1 MGKIGNMLRSL
12 FVSVI
17 TLLISTLV
25 CVVIA
30 EFALR
35 PFYPSSGTSFK
46 YRVPH
51 EVLGW
56 SLEPNADYIN
66 YLPEGAVPVAY
77 NAEGWRDVSEHN
89 DNAKLK
95 VAVLGDSFMEGYS
108 VALEDSFHRQLA
120 AQLSSDG
127 TTVSSF
133 NYGVGGYG
141 TLQEYLVFRDYASK
155 QSPDVVLLGLYLGN
169 DLRNNTQALN
179 KQDDSIKASRPFL
192 TSATGNWE
200 LTDTHYDAALARYHE
215 SKNDWWGNFTER
227 SALKRAWRTLWF
239 QIKQNSQQPDRVEAT
254 SKRKI
259 IEEFGPHMCNST
271 PEVDESWA
279 ITERLLSRLNIAV
292 AAKGARL
299 IVFSVPA
306 YHEIDSAVIA
316 QLTAAAP
323 QDASLCLAEAPG
335 YQKLAAVTQSLGI
348 EYLDLMPSFKA
359 ASNGDGAVLFNKSDR
374 HWNAGGHSLAANL
387 VADSIRT
394 SVNR

>member
-1 MGKIGNMLRSL
+1 M
-12 FVSVI
+12 
-17 TLLISTLV
+17 
-25 CVVIA
+25 
-30 EFALR
+30 
-35 PFYPSSGTSFK
+35 
-46 YRVPH
+46 
-51 EVLGW
+51 
-56 SLEPNADYIN
+56 
-66 YLPEGAVPVAY
+66 
-77 NAEGWRDVSEHN
+77 
-89 DNAKLK
+89 
-95 VAVLGDSFMEGYS
+95 
-108 VALEDSFHRQLA
+108 
-120 AQLSSDG
+120 
-127 TTVSSF
+127 
-133 NYGVGGYG
+133 
-141 TLQEYLVFRDYASK
+141 
-155 QSPDVVLLGLYLGN
+155 LGLYLGN